1 MDQVKDTGRTFAE
14 RLREAVNESTTS
26 RSARAGRHRSARDS
40 RSAFSPLANPRR
52 VSYSDELFFELVR
65 KALD

>member
-1 MDQVKDTGRTFAE
+1 MNEVKDTGRTFAE

-26 RSARAGRHRSARDS
+26 RSARAGRHRSARAS

-52 VSYSDELFFELVR
+52 VSYSDELFVER
-65 KALD
+65 IRRALD